1 MADIT
6 ISQHSAKRQVKV
18 PDSNARF
25 PKAFG
30 DRPPELNPGVIAV
43 YRDSRGPNASTRP
56 SSLLLQQQCPVE
68 PARSLR

>member
-6 ISQHSAKRQVKV
+6 ISQPSAKRQVKV
-18 PDSNARF
+18 PDSNTRF
-25 PKAFG
+25 PKVFD

-56 SSLLLQQQCPVE
+56 SSLLLQQ
-68 PARSLR
+68 